1 VATWPFSTKIED
13 FKVDGEIPIFMQ
25 HNASVSSRE
34 KDTLTFSKL
43 GHQLKKIWRHSNRS
57 FVSGEIQDTVERD
70 RVQQD
75 DIEIA

>member
-1 VATWPFSTKIED
+1 
-13 FKVDGEIPIFMQ
+13 
-25 HNASVSSRE
+25 
-34 KDTLTFSKL
+34 LTFSLL

-57 FVSGEIQDTVERD
+57 FVAGEIQATFERD

>member
-1 VATWPFSTKIED
+1 MKNED
-13 FKVDGEIPIFMQ
+13 FKVNGKITIFML

-34 KDTLTFSKL
+34 KDTLTFSLL

-70 RVQQD
+70 PVQQA